1 MINMINKIINYYKDQ
16 GTEKRM
22 PAFIE
27 KIGYEKFSKDIL
39 GK

>member
-1 MINMINKIINYYKDQ
+1 MINKIINYYKDQ
-16 GTEKRM
+16 GIEKRM